1 MYNKDNINTVLKFM
15 PKSQA
20 MCFIAG
26 LNGKEQEHFK
36 RITNK
41 IAKIIENA
49 PTIYETDNKGDKIK
63 PVLHYFY
70 GNVDIYITELD
81 KSGNNQHFGYTSLG
95 LGYLEAGYID
105 LDYIFKELPELNLD
119 FNFTPKTIADYK
131 RKYEG

>member
-1 MYNKDNINTVLKFM
+1 MDNKDNINTVLKFM
-15 PKSQA
+15 PPAQA

-26 LNGKEQEHFK
+26 LNGAEQEHFK
-36 RITNK
+36 RIANK
-41 IAKIIENA
+41 IAEIIENTPA
-49 PTIYETDNKGDKIK
+49 IYETEGKGDKVK

-81 KSGNNQHFGYTSLG
+81 KSRNNQHFGYTSLG
-95 LGYLEAGYID
+95 LGNLEAGYIN

-119 FNFTPKTIADYK
+119 FNFTPKTIADYM

>member
-1 MYNKDNINTVLKFM
+1 M

-26 LNGKEQEHFK
+26 LNGAEQEHFK
-36 RITNK
+36 RIANK
-41 IAKIIENA
+41 IAEIIENTPA
-49 PTIYETDNKGDKIK
+49 IYETEGKGDKVK

-95 LGYLEAGYID
+95 MGYLEAGYID
-105 LDYIFKELPELNLD
+105 LNYIFSEIPALNLD
-119 FNFTPKTIADYK
+119 FYFKPKIIAE
-131 RKYEG
+131 YERIHR

>member
-1 MYNKDNINTVLKFM
+1 MDNKDNINTVLKFM

-26 LNGKEQEHFK
+26 LKGDEQTYFK
-36 RITNK
+36 GFADK
-41 IAKIIENA
+41 IAEIINNA
-49 PTIYETDNKGDKIK
+49 PRVYETDGKGDKVK

-70 GNVDIYITELD
+70 GNVDIYITEVD
-81 KSGNNQHFGYTSLG
+81 RSGNNQHFGYTSLG

>member
-1 MYNKDNINTVLKFM
+1 M

-26 LNGKEQEHFK
+26 LNVAEQEHFK
-36 RITNK
+36 KITNK
-41 IAKIIENA
+41 IAEIIENA

-70 GNVDIYITELD
+70 GNVDIYITEVD
-81 KSGNNQHFGYTSLG
+81 RSGNNQHFGYTSLG
-95 LGYLEAGYID
+95 RGYLEAGYID
-105 LDYIFKELPELNLD
+105 LDYIFSELPTLNLD

>member
-1 MYNKDNINTVLKFM
+1 MDNKDNINKILKFM
-15 PKSQA
+15 PPAQA
-20 MCFIAG
+20 KCFIVG
-26 LNGKEQEHFK
+26 LNGEEQEHFK
-36 RITNK
+36 SIADK
-41 IAKIIENA
+41 IADVINKA
-49 PTIYETDNKGDKIK
+49 PAIYETDNKGDKIK

-95 LGYLEAGYID
+95 MGYLEAGYID
-105 LDYIFKELPELNLD
+105 LNYIFKELPELNLD

>member
-1 MYNKDNINTVLKFM
+1 MENKDNINTVLKFM

-26 LNGKEQEHFK
+26 LNGAEQEHFK

-49 PTIYETDNKGDKIK
+49 PTIYETDSNGDKAK

-70 GNVDIYITELD
+70 GNVDIYITEID
-81 KSGNNQHFGYTSLG
+81 RSENNQYFGYTSLG

-105 LDYIFKELPELNLD
+105 LDYIFSELPALNLD